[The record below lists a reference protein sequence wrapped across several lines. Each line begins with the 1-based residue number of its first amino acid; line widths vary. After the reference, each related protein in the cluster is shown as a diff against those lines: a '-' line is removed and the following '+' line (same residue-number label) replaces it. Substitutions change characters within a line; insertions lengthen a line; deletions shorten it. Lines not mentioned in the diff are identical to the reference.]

1 MNPLFLRV
9 VVALTTFALS
19 LGLTGFVRMFRSD
32 DLSIAP
38 VKTWSRSE
46 QRLTLEYPISSMS
59 VDELRLREIYRDY
72 GPAQTRHDREFFER
86 VETEDFILFVGDDH
100 LSRNQDIQW
109 MESLDDDIVFES
121 RPESIKILGDWAMA
135 HGSMEAHYSDGNVHS
150 WGFID
155 VWVRRGGTWRIQS
168 TTSVD

>member
-9 VVALTTFALS
+9 VVALATFVLS
-19 LGLTGFVRMFRSD
+19 VGLTGFVRMFRSD
-32 DLSIAP
+32 DASIAP
-38 VKTWSRSE
+38 VRVWSRSE
-46 QRLTLEYPISSMS
+46 GRLTLGFPNSNMD
-59 VDELRLREIYRDY
+59 VDELRLRDIYREY

-86 VETEDFILFVGDDH
+86 VETEDFILFLGDKH
-100 LSRNQDIQW
+100 FSREQDIQW
-109 MESLDDDIVFES
+109 MEGLPDDTVYES
-121 RPESIKILGDWAMA
+121 RPESIRILGDWAMV
-135 HGSMEAHYSDGNVHS
+135 HGTMEARYGDSDGHV